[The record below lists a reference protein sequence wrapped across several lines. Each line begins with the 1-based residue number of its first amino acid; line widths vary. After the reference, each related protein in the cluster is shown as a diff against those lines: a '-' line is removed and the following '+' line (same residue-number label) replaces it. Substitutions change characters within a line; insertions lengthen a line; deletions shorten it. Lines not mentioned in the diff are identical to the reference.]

1 MDKNTKDRVL
11 VEDLFDDFY
20 TQLDA
25 SDIFSISDIYVRL
38 DLPQGDLSISDEDE
52 TCTVHK
58 TIYHWCVEEPDK
70 IDEVEKTAINTIRAT
85 LLVMQNKGYFD
96 RPAFQLPISIL
107 YQAPGES
114 VPMELLQIGDEWM
127 GLDLPLMEGLNKEL
141 ASFLSNLMEEK

>member
-58 TIYHWCVEEPDK
+58 TIYHWCVEKPEN

-96 RPAFQLPISIL
+96 RPAFQLPISVL
-107 YQAPGES
+107 YQAPGDAA
-114 VPMELLQIGDEWM
+114 PTELLQIGDEWM
-127 GLDLPLMEGLNKEL
+127 GLDLPLMEGLDKEL
-141 ASFLSNLMEEK
+141 DSFLTNLMKEQ

>member
-11 VEDLFDDFY
+11 IEDLFDDFY

-52 TCTVHK
+52 SCAVHK
-58 TIYHWCVEEPDK
+58 TIYHWCVEEADK
-70 IDEVEKTAINTIRAT
+70 IAETEKTAINTIRAS

-96 RPAFQLPISIL
+96 RPAFQLPISVL

-114 VPMELLQIGDEWM
+114 APTELLQIGDEWM
-127 GLDLPLMEGLNKEL
+127 GLDLPLMEGLDKEL
-141 ASFLSNLMEEK
+141 DSFLINLMEEE

>member
-58 TIYHWCVEEPDK
+58 TIYHWCVEKPEN

-85 LLVMQNKGYFD
+85 LLVMQNK
-96 RPAFQLPISIL
+96 ATSI
-107 YQAPGES
+107 
-114 VPMELLQIGDEWM
+114 
-127 GLDLPLMEGLNKEL
+127 GLHSNSRSRSSIKLRAMLPLR
-141 ASFLSNLMEEK
+141 SFSRSETNGWDSISLSWKVWTKNWTPSSPT